1 MNESIGFSA
10 DARPGTVSVTAD
22 TRSANDA
29 PVANNVPMTGT
40 ARWTNWWT
48 AIPSQMRLP
57 LLVLIAGVLALVV
70 PTMLFVA
77 RETWSTEQGAHG
89 PIVLLTGLWLIA
101 RTWKSA
107 LPIAPPPLW
116 RAIAIFV
123 PMLAMFMIARVSQ
136 IIEVE
141 GFLMYAALLAGL
153 YGLTGGHFMRRMMFP
168 LAYMAFI
175 FPPPETVIYAVTL
188 PMKIAIT
195 EGAVGLLSLLNY
207 PIGSTGVWIQIG
219 QYQLLMAAACSGL
232 NSIVSLSVLSTFY
245 IYVRYSARGLRS
257 LLLLLLIVP
266 VAVAANFI
274 RVLILIL
281 LTYHGGE
288 AVAQGFMHNFAGLT
302 MFAAALLILFGAD
315 TIIGRLLPNAE
326 RQSRGP
332 ASLSP
337 KQKVTADE
345 R

>member
-10 DARPGTVSVTAD
+10 DAIPASVSDRDKARLAADLPVT
-22 TRSANDA
+22 RKGGSAIA
-29 PVANNVPMTGT
+29 SSWTSWFAN
-40 ARWTNWWT
+40 
-48 AIPSQMRLP
+48 IPSRLTLP
-57 LLVLIAGVLALVV
+57 LLVFFAGILAIVL
-70 PTMLFVA
+70 PTMFFVA

-101 RTWKSA
+101 RTWKAA
-107 LPIAPPPLW
+107 LPIEPPPLW
-116 RAIAIFV
+116 RPLLLFV
-123 PMLAMFMIARVSQ
+123 PLLAMFTVARISQ

-141 GFLMYAALLAGL
+141 GFLMYAVLLSGL
-153 YGLTGGHFMRRMMFP
+153 YALVGGHFMRRMLFP

-175 FPPPETVIYAVTL
+175 FPPPETLVYAVTL

-195 EGAVGLLSLLNY
+195 QGAVGLLSLLNY
-207 PIGSTGVWIQIG
+207 PIGHTGVWIQIG

-266 VAVAANFI
+266 VAVAANFV

-288 AVAQGFMHNFAGLT
+288 ALAQGFAHNFAGLT
-302 MFAAALLILFGAD
+302 MFAAALMILFGSD
-315 TIIGRLLPNAE
+315 TLIGRFLPNKI
-326 RQSRGP
+326 QLSGP
-332 ASLSP
+332 ASLLP
-337 KQKVTADE
+337 GA

>member
-10 DARPGTVSVTAD
+10 DARPSSVSLTTD
-22 TRSANDA
+22 TSSAKDA
-29 PVANNVPMTGT
+29 PVTKNVSTASASPWTG
-40 ARWTNWWT
+40 WFT
-48 AIPSQMRLP
+48 AIPNQMRLS
-57 LLVLIAGVLALVV
+57 LLILIAGILAIVA
-70 PTMLFVA
+70 PTMVFVA

-101 RTWKSA
+101 RTWKAA
-107 LPIAPPPLW
+107 LPIEPPPLW
-116 RAIAIFV
+116 RPLFLFV
-123 PMLAMFMIARVSQ
+123 PLLMMFMVARVSQ

-153 YGLTGGHFMRRMMFP
+153 YGLVGGHFMRRMMFP

-175 FPPPETVIYAVTL
+175 FPPPETLIYAVTL

-207 PIGSTGVWIQIG
+207 PIGHTGVWIQIG

-266 VAVAANFI
+266 VAVAANFV

-281 LTYHGGE
+281 LTYHFGE
-288 AVAQGFMHNFAGLT
+288 AVAQGFAHNFAGLT
-302 MFAAALLILFGAD
+302 MFAAALMILFGAD
-315 TIIGRLLPNAE
+315 TIIGRFLPNTD
-326 RQSRGP
+326 RQSGP
-332 ASLSP
+332 ASLLP
-337 KQKVTADE
+337 RHEVKTDA

>member
-1 MNESIGFSA
+1 MNETIGFSD
-10 DARPGTVSVTAD
+10 DAISASMHEQDKLRPTAD
-22 TRSANDA
+22 LPVTRSS
-29 PVANNVPMTGT
+29 
-40 ARWTNWWT
+40 ARASSWTSWLSN
-48 AIPSQMRLP
+48 IPSRLRLP
-57 LLVLIAGVLALVV
+57 LLVFFAGILAIVL
-70 PTMLFVA
+70 PTMFFVA

-89 PIVLLTGLWLIA
+89 PIVLLTGLWLVA
-101 RTWKSA
+101 RTWRAA
-107 LPIAPPPLW
+107 LPIEPPPLW
-116 RAIAIFV
+116 RPLLLFI
-123 PMLAMFMIARVSQ
+123 PLLAMFVVARISQ

-153 YGLTGGHFMRRMMFP
+153 YAIVGGHFMRRMFFP

-175 FPPPETVIYAVTL
+175 FPPPETLIYAATL

-195 EGAVGLLSLLNY
+195 EGSVGLLSLLNY
-207 PIGSTGVWIQIG
+207 PIGHTGVWIQIG

-266 VAVAANFI
+266 VAVAANFV

-288 AVAQGFMHNFAGLT
+288 ALAQGFAHNFAGLT
-302 MFAAALLILFGAD
+302 MFAAALMILFGAD
-315 TIIGRLLPNAE
+315 TVIGRFLPNIT
-326 RQSRGP
+326 QLSGP
-332 ASLSP
+332 ASLLP
-337 KQKVTADE
+337 GA